1 MMWYWVLFGIVFS
14 FLLFLIIYLLDH
26 WTRLDRKQRAVYVCN
41 IVTMLLVSFTAWI
54 TIEISMSLRQQQ
66 EKLEN
71 SQIESSIFQEYEKEN
86 GKKIYIRSNQ
96 KEESKIEIRKIEK
109 GTKVFYEYY
118 LKEHAD
124 Q

>member
-1 MMWYWVLFGIVFS
+1 MLWYCVLFGIVFS
-14 FLLFLIIYLLDH
+14 FLLFLIIFLLDH

-96 KEESKIEIRKIEK
+96 KEESKIEIRKIKK

-124 Q
+124 K

>member
-1 MMWYWVLFGIVFS
+1 MWYWVLFGIVFS

-96 KEESKIEIRKIEK
+96 KEESKIEIRKIKK

-124 Q
+124 K